1 MPPPDYLIIG
11 GGIAGAATAWSLAQ
25 RGAGSILV
33 LDRESELGAHST
45 AKNAGILRTWIAED
59 STRAL
64 ADESLR
70 FLSAPPEGFSE
81 VPLLDPCGLVLEIP
95 EAQRAAFDAW
105 AAQRPGGAV
114 TLDEAAFRSRLPHVC
129 WQPGRWFLIP
139 GDGQLDAA
147 AIHAAFVSGARRAGV
162 EFRTNAGVRELLVE
176 DATVRGVRL
185 EEDRVLTADRTILAA
200 GGWAGK
206 LGRAAGSSVV
216 LHPRRRHLLVT
227 AVDETIDARWPV
239 IWSDRDKFYARP
251 ESGGMLLCA
260 CDESEVD
267 PDDCPLEPEVLGS
280 IAARAEAHLPRF
292 ADAGAAHYWCGMRTF
307 ADDPRFAIGD
317 DPELAGLFWVAA
329 LGGHG
334 MTTSAAVGRL
344 AADLL
349 TGRDAGPVA
358 PAVDPARFACTRAD
372 AAQL

>member
-11 GGIAGAATAWSLAQ
+11 GGIAGAATAWFLAQ

-33 LDRESELGAHST
+33 LDREPELGAHST
-45 AKNAGILRTWIAED
+45 AKNAGILRTWIVDD

-95 EAQRAAFDAW
+95 DAQRADFDAW
-105 AAQRPGGAV
+105 AAQRPGGV
-114 TLDEAAFRSRLPHVC
+114 VPLDEAAFRERLPHVS
-129 WQPGRWFLIP
+129 WRPGHWFLIAD
-139 GDGQLDAA
+139 DGRLDAA
-147 AIHAAFVSGARRAGV
+147 AIHAAFVSGARQAGAS
-162 EFRTNAGVRELLVE
+162 FRTGAGVRELLVE
-176 DATVRGVRL
+176 GHAVRGVRL
-185 EEDRVLTADRTILAA
+185 DDGRELTAGRTILAA

-206 LGRAAGSSVV
+206 LGRAAGSSLT

-227 AVDETIDARWPV
+227 AIDDQIDARWPV
-239 IWSDRDKFYARP
+239 VWSDRDKFYARP

-260 CDESEVD
+260 CDETEVD
-267 PDDCPLEPEVLGS
+267 PDECRLEPDVLGA

-307 ADDPRFAIGD
+307 ADDPRFTIGD
-317 DPELAGLFWVAA
+317 DPELTGLFWVAA

-344 AADLL
+344 AADIL
-349 TGRDAGPVA
+349 TGLDAGPLANAVA
-358 PAVDPARFACTRAD
+358 PRRASTAV
-372 AAQL
+372 L